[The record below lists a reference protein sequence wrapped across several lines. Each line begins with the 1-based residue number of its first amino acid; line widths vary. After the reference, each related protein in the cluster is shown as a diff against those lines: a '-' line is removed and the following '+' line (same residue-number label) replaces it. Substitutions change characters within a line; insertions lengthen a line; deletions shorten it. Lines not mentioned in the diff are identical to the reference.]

1 MSVSYLK
8 FETPPQF
15 ARMTNLA
22 FGNFMQRFCDDIPED
37 EEEPV
42 EDGPQV
48 QMEGL
53 RAAVGASSISVS
65 PELLEKLKDAL
76 ARLRRLTNES
86 RSNVET
92 ASLDEVDAARIEAI
106 TFALNH
112 IENLTK
118 SPIPTMK
125 DAAIHLYNKSKAYK
139 GAGLLS
145 VNDRTQAIVGFLEDM
160 GRTEFSEYITTLAFQ
175 PTLDALR
182 ELNDRY
188 SQLVREREEG
198 VKALEKLGN
207 TKAVR
212 AELEDLYEEITDR
225 AFATNLLNS
234 SPEATDFIETI
245 NVRIKDAKKRLK
257 WEASHKDEEEMPDTE
272 TPDTETPGTETPSID
287 DPSTEE
293 PGTETPDIEEPDTE
307 DPNEPSTEEPDD
319 RPVVQ

>member
-37 EEEPV
+37 EEPEDDD
-42 EDGPQV
+42 DGPQV
-48 QMEGL
+48 QMADI
-53 RAAVGASSISVS
+53 RAALGASAISVS

-76 ARLRRLTNES
+76 ARLRKLTNES

-118 SPIPTMK
+118 SPVSATRE
-125 DAAIHLYNKSKAYK
+125 AAVCLYNKSKAYK
-139 GAGLLS
+139 GTGLLS
-145 VNDRTQAIVGFLEDM
+145 VNDRTQAIDGFLEDM
-160 GRTEFSEYITTLAFQ
+160 SRTEFSEYITTLAFQ

-188 SQLVREREEG
+188 AQLVRAREEG
-198 VKALEKLGN
+198 MKALEKLGN
-207 TKAVR
+207 TKAIR

-225 AFATNLLNS
+225 AFATNLLNNT
-234 SPEATDFIETI
+234 PEAADFIETI

-257 WEASHKDEEEMPDTE
+257 WEESHKGEEEEPDTE
-272 TPDTETPGTETPSID
+272 TPDTETPDTENPSTETPDTETPSTETPD
-287 DPSTEE
+287 TETPDQPSTEE
-293 PGTETPDIEEPDTE
+293 P
-307 DPNEPSTEEPDD
+307 EEPDD

>member
-37 EEEPV
+37 EEPEDDD
-42 EDGPQV
+42 DGPQV
-48 QMEGL
+48 QMADI
-53 RAAVGASSISVS
+53 RAALGASAISVS

-76 ARLRRLTNES
+76 ARLRKLTNES

-118 SPIPTMK
+118 SPVSATRE
-125 DAAIHLYNKSKAYK
+125 AAVCLYNKSKAYK
-139 GAGLLS
+139 GTGLLS
-145 VNDRTQAIVGFLEDM
+145 VNDRTQAIDGFLEDM
-160 GRTEFSEYITTLAFQ
+160 SRTEFSEYITTLAFQ

-188 SQLVREREEG
+188 AQLVRAREEG
-198 VKALEKLGN
+198 MKALGKLGN
-207 TKAVR
+207 TKAIR

-225 AFATNLLNS
+225 AFATNLLNNT
-234 SPEATDFIETI
+234 PEAADFIETI

-257 WEASHKDEEEMPDTE
+257 WEESHKGEEEEPDTE
-272 TPDTETPGTETPSID
+272 TPDTETPDTENPSTETPDTETPSTETPD
-287 DPSTEE
+287 TETPDQPSTEE
-293 PGTETPDIEEPDTE
+293 P
-307 DPNEPSTEEPDD
+307 EEPDD